1 MSVFDSSH
9 GYFRVVK
16 HDGIFWL
23 TDPDGRR
30 FLSKGINTVRFDQD
44 RMRNSD
50 RVPYAEACQRKY
62 GSRNAWGAAAAARLA
77 RWGFNTLGA
86 WSEETLARAG
96 PSPLALT
103 PVLDLGMSFTRK
115 HDARLK
121 AERQQN
127 FPDVFDPEFDVH
139 VRRRANELCSQWR
152 DERSVI
158 GWFIDNELTWGPDWR
173 GPAEL
178 LDLFLGLTRSAAG
191 ARTAI
196 GWLRERHAD
205 IGRFNECWH
214 TPAES
219 WDALAALTP
228 IEVPYRRAPPYQ
240 RSAADEAIANR
251 ADLRRAGFF
260 TDCDAFAGV
269 VAERY
274 FRLARAA
281 IKAVDP
287 NHLVLGCRFACVPPR
302 AVIDAAGRHCDVIS
316 MNCYDLDAGATIDA
330 YAPAGRPC
338 LIGEF
343 SFRGADS
350 GLPNT
355 NGAGPL
361 LATQT
366 ERAARFRSYV
376 TAALR
381 RPTVV
386 GYHWFEHAD
395 QPAAGR
401 FDGENSNFGTVTI
414 DDEVYEELTQTMASL
429 NSEAEALH
437 AGAAPALG

>member
-1 MSVFDSSH
+1 VSSVGSSS
-9 GYFRVVK
+9 GYFRVAK

-23 TDPDGRR
+23 TDPDGGR

-178 LDLFLGLTRSAAG
+178 LDLFLDLSRSAAG
-191 ARTAI
+191 ARAAI

-205 IGRFNECWH
+205 IGRFNECWR
-214 TPAES
+214 TPVES
-219 WDALAALTP
+219 WDALAALRP
-228 IEVPYRRAPPYQ
+228 IEPPYRRAPPYQ
-240 RSAADEAIANR
+240 RSAADEATANR
-251 ADLRRAGFF
+251 ADPRRPRFF
-260 TDCDAFAGV
+260 ADCDAFAGV

-281 IKAVDP
+281 IKAADP

-316 MNCYDLDAGATIDA
+316 INCYDLDPGATIDA
-330 YAPAGRPC
+330 YAAAGRPC

-355 NGAGPL
+355 HGAGPL
-361 LATQT
+361 LVTQT
-366 ERAARFRSYV
+366 ERAACFRSYV

-381 RPTVV
+381 RQTVL

-395 QPAAGR
+395 QPAACR

-414 DDEVYEELTQTMASL
+414 NDEVYEELTQTMMSL

-437 AGAAPALG
+437 ARAALALG

>member
-1 MSVFDSSH
+1 MSTVDSSR
-9 GYFRVVK
+9 GYFRVAK

-23 TDPDGRR
+23 TDPDGER

-50 RVPYAEACQRKY
+50 RVPYAEACERKY
-62 GSRNAWGAAAAARLA
+62 GSRDAWGAAAAARLA

-96 PSPLALT
+96 PSLLALT
-103 PVLDLGMSFTRK
+103 PVLDLGMSFTWQ
-115 HDARLK
+115 HDARWK
-121 AERQQN
+121 TEPQQS
-127 FPDVFDPEFDVH
+127 FPDVFDPEFDAH
-139 VRRRANELCSQWR
+139 VCRRANELCSQWR

-178 LDLFLGLTRSAAG
+178 LDLFLRLPRSTTG
-191 ARTAI
+191 ASVAI
-196 GWLRERHAD
+196 GWLRERYTD

-228 IEVPYRRAPPYQ
+228 IEAPYRRAPPYQ

-251 ADLRRAGFF
+251 ADPRRAGFF
-260 TDCDAFAGV
+260 ADCDAFAGV
-269 VAERY
+269 VGERY
-274 FRLARAA
+274 FRLAGAA
-281 IKAVDP
+281 IKAADP

-316 MNCYDLDAGATIDA
+316 INCYDLDAGATIDA
-330 YAPAGRPC
+330 YAAAGKPC

-355 NGAGPL
+355 NRAGPL

-366 ERAARFRSYV
+366 ERAACFRSYV
-376 TAALR
+376 TAALS

-414 DDEVYEELTQTMASL
+414 DDEVYEELTQTMTSL

-437 AGAAPALG
+437 ARAALALG